1 MQCRQCAWFRR
12 PRGRT
17 PTTCRDVGEA
27 PDSEACS
34 QFEVDA
40 PDPTPPDPVG
50 FVGALTRER
59 YSDIFR
65 FDRQTGRLVDLYVLY
80 RLVNAIGLSRY
91 ADRIMETEI
100 ARVFRDHAE
109 DKRQKRSKVVPL

>member
-1 MQCRQCAWFRR
+1 MLEQ
-12 PRGRT
+12 
-17 PTTCRDVGEA
+17 
-27 PDSEACS
+27 
-34 QFEVDA
+34 DA
-40 PDPTPPDPVG
+40 RVAIDTIRAQLQTQGANITLDPT
-50 FVGALTRER
+50 
-59 YSDIFR
+59 R